1 LDRKTELEIRFNEEV
16 KMHLVFSLEGPN
28 LIEIIKAVS
37 QREPFKNSG
46 KPDELLVDGEEVQ
59 KKKIPDNWSDRY
71 MVQGIEN
78 IDVTWG
84 KYVENT
90 DFIALNN
97 SHSIILHLNSCIKI
111 RITDNPPETIQEVL
125 DMIAPVPWTV
135 ASFGTTHLDWNS
147 LEREEEGTDYLG
159 PMIGNLQYNLGW
171 GCAFKGEGHKRLVSE
186 RILDYGPWKVI
197 RDEANDIT
205 LVQFYDLDAD
215 AQTALEQAKP
225 GHELMGKYGC
235 GALIHAQF
243 KFYDEIN
250 GIYQP
255 DKRKLEIVAP
265 EGELPLTQIIDACKA
280 KYAQSLGPEK
290 PIDNVAFIFVQSE
303 EDARRHLFDL
313 WVRGL
318 ECWAFIDHLPARLDE
333 DYTPPPPEKPEWVKR
348 LELSPVA

>member
-1 LDRKTELEIRFNEEV
+1 MRLK
-16 KMHLVFSLEGPN
+16 FSLEGPD
-28 LIEIIKAVS
+28 LIEILKAVS
-37 QREPFKNSG
+37 LQEPFKSSG
-46 KPDELLVDGEEVQ
+46 KPDELSVDREEV
-59 KKKIPDNWSDRY
+59 KNIPKNWLECF
-71 MVQGIEN
+71 VKPGIEN
-78 IDVTWG
+78 FSVEWG
-84 KYVENT
+84 ERVQGS
-90 DFIALNN
+90 DFSFIRASN
-97 SHSIILHLNSCIKI
+97 SHAITLDLNSCIKV
-111 RITDNPPETIQEVL
+111 RITDNPPETIGGVL
-125 DMIAPVPWTV
+125 DMIAPVPWTL
-135 ASFGTTHLDWNS
+135 ASFVTTHDDWDS
-147 LEREEEGTDYLG
+147 VEREEEGTDYLG

-186 RILDYGPWKVI
+186 RILDYGPWRVI

-215 AQTALEQAKP
+215 EQTALEQAKP

-243 KFYDEIN
+243 KFYNEIN

-318 ECWAFIDHLPARLDE
+318 ECWAFIDHLPVRIDE

>member
-1 LDRKTELEIRFNEEV
+1 MRLK
-16 KMHLVFSLEGPN
+16 FSLEGPD
-28 LIEIIKAVS
+28 LIKILKAVS
-37 QREPFKNSG
+37 QQEPFKNSG
-46 KPDELLVDGEEVQ
+46 KPNELSVDREEV
-59 KKKIPDNWSDRY
+59 KNIPENWLERF
-71 MVQGIEN
+71 VKPGIEN
-78 IDVTWG
+78 FSVEWG
-84 KYVENT
+84 ERVQGS
-90 DFIALNN
+90 DFSFIRASN
-97 SHSIILHLNSCIKI
+97 SHAITLDLNSCIKV
-111 RITDNPPETIQEVL
+111 RITDNPPETIGGVL
-125 DMIAPVPWTV
+125 DIIAPIPWTL
-135 ASFGTTHLDWNS
+135 ASFVTTHDDWNS

-159 PMIGNLQYNLGW
+159 PMIGHMQFPLGW
-171 GCAFKGEGHKRLVSE
+171 GCAFKGEGHKHLASKRL
-186 RILDYGPWKVI
+186 LDYGPWRVL

-205 LVQFYDLDAD
+205 LVQFYDLNAD
-215 AQTALEQAKP
+215 ARTALEQAKA
-225 GHELMGKYGC
+225 GHRLLGDYRY
-235 GALIHAQF
+235 GALIPDEF

-333 DYTPPPPEKPEWVKR
+333 DHTPPPPEKPEWVKR